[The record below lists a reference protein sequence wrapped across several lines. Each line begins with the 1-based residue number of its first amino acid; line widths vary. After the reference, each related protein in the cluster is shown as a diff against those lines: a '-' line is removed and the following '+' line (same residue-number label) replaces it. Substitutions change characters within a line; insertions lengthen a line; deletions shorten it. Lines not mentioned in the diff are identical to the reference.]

1 MDCEGGADAGLGV
14 ADEDAPFVVLFDDAF
29 GQGEAETPSAF
40 FGGIAGIEYRLL
52 AFARY
57 ASAGI
62 GHGDAGFLPLARGC
76 YGNRTCPVH
85 GVDSILYQVFKHPF
99 E

>member
-1 MDCEGGADAGLGV
+1 MDGEGGADAGLGV

-62 GHGDAGFLPLARGC
+62 GHGDAGFLPLARGG

-85 GVDSILYQVFKHPF
+85 SVDSILYQVFKYPF